1 MSRLEA
7 ATESSMA
14 QIKTVVTRSS
24 RPLPLPAWAATFTL
38 IVAFLRENRLFEEL
52 KSSCAIARQGGYT
65 GWDLLVAGL
74 ALFVAQDP
82 KGIKGFSASMKDFGK
97 RVAAVAGLKKLPASA
112 SISRILG
119 AAHRLPEP
127 EEFVRWLLAQ
137 GCACRELL
145 RHPLV
150 LARDAL
156 GGAWSIFDFDP
167 SVVAMRLR
175 ALAQEADLPEA
186 MRRSAGLG
194 APGYAGRKRGEI
206 QYSLAILSHS
216 GAGLWMHVSAWAG
229 NAKFAEAI
237 GMAAQA
243 VARTVAW
250 AGLSLESTLLRF
262 DGAGGNFPA
271 ISAVVAQGIHYLTR
285 LGSCA
290 VLKQPGVMEFLAAAN
305 WQPVRDSGSGP
316 KRHATELGSWAVGGE
331 EFLKETE
338 DKQALRSRL
347 VVSRFPAA
355 KDGKRHG
362 SGVEIDDWHYEV
374 FAMDLSP
381 MAWPA
386 PDTVTLYYGRC
397 GQENSFAQAGQEIQ
411 LGTTHSKTLAGQRLM
426 TAIGMWVANL
436 KRVMAVQHQGD
447 LGPAPDQQ
455 PRPAQAEI
463 DPQVADPM
471 VQPSVAQEEI
481 ELAAPDL
488 AAPSEP
494 MPEPAS
500 PADSLVIQAVEADSG
515 PVQAAAAEPPTDS
528 AAPQD
533 LPGRVTTEPPATAE
547 ATAACKI
554 AAEILA
560 RVAGTITCQAG
571 ALIPLHNIRLVNGI
585 YTYATYRSSA
595 GVCEQCVQFKGCTH
609 SVYRGYRREFGVR
622 IPGSALEF
630 RAEILRHYKQKWM
643 TDLQL
648 ATPIAPARPELPA
661 AWPVTPPPAVATS
674 PKPTPAKPSPR
685 AQAPAKPQGPRLA
698 LPIESAPSGPWIPAA
713 ASLFMP
719 AVLADWQAHVARHRV
734 EVEVREPVGTPGR
747 RWIRP
752 SEAARQC
759 RRQTWVQRRLYNA
772 SNAKVKIVIT
782 EYV

>member
-24 RPLPLPAWAATFTL
+24 RPLPLPGWAATFTL
-38 IVAFLRENRLFEEL
+38 IVAFLRENKLLEDL
-52 KSSCAIARQGGYT
+52 KTRCAIARQGGYT

-97 RVAAVAGLKKLPASA
+97 RVAAVAGLKMLPASA
-112 SISRILG
+112 SMSRILG
-119 AAHRLPEP
+119 AACRLDEA

-137 GCACRELL
+137 GCACREVL

-175 ALAQEADLPEA
+175 ALPQEADLPEA

-194 APGYAGRKRGEI
+194 APGYAGRKRGET

-229 NAKFAEAI
+229 NTPFAEAI

-243 VARTVAW
+243 VARTVGW

-262 DGAGGNFPA
+262 DGAGGNLPA
-271 ISAVVAQGIHYLTR
+271 ISAVIAQGIHYLTR

-316 KRHATELGSWAVGGE
+316 KRHATELGSWALGSD

-374 FAMDLSP
+374 FATDLLA

-411 LGTTHSKTLAGQRLM
+411 LGKTHSKTLAGQRLM

-436 KRVMAVQHQGD
+436 KRVMAVRHQGD

-455 PRPAQAEI
+455 SRPAQTEV
-463 DPQVADPM
+463 DHQVADPM
-471 VQPSVAQEEI
+471 VQAPVAQEEF
-481 ELAAPDL
+481 EMAAPRPP
-488 AAPSEP
+488 APSEP
-494 MPEPAS
+494 MAKPAS
-500 PADSLVIQAVEADSG
+500 PADPLVVQAVQPESG
-515 PVQAAAAEPPTDS
+515 PVQAAVAEPSTGSP
-528 AAPQD
+528 AAQD
-533 LPGRVTTEPPATAE
+533 PPGRVTTEPPAVAESTAE
-547 ATAACKI
+547 CKITAA
-554 AAEILA
+554 ILA
-560 RVAGTITCQAG
+560 RVAGTITCRAG

-585 YTYATYRSSA
+585 YTYATYRSPA

-609 SVYRGYRREFGVR
+609 GVYRGYRREFGV
-622 IPGSALEF
+622 PVASSTLQF
-630 RAEILRHYKQKWM
+630 RAEILGYYKQKWM
-643 TDLQL
+643 TAIQL

-661 AWPVTPPPAVATS
+661 AWPATPPTAVDTP
-674 PKPTPAKPSPR
+674 PKPTAR

-698 LPIESAPSGPWIPAA
+698 LPIQAAPPGPWIPAA

-719 AVLADWQAHVARHRV
+719 ALLADWQAHVARHRV
-734 EVEVREPVGTPGR
+734 EVEVREPVATPGR

-759 RRQTWVQRRLYNA
+759 RRQTWAQRRLYNA
-772 SNAKVKIVIT
+772 SNAKVKIAIT
-782 EYV
+782 EYD

>member
-1 MSRLEA
+1 MSRIEA

-38 IVAFLRENRLFEEL
+38 IVAFLRENRLLEEL
-52 KSSCAIARQGGYT
+52 KSRCAIPRQGGYT
-65 GWDLLVAGL
+65 GWDLLAAGL

-97 RVAAVAGLKKLPASA
+97 RVAAVVGLKKLPASA

-119 AAHRLPEP
+119 AADRLPEP
-127 EEFVRWLLAQ
+127 EEFVGWLLAQ

-150 LARDAL
+150 LAKDAL
-156 GGAWSIFDFDP
+156 GDAWSIFDFDP

-186 MRRSAGLG
+186 MRRSAGLC
-194 APGYAGRKRGEI
+194 APGYAGRKRGET
-206 QYSLAILSHS
+206 QYSLAILSHA

-237 GMAAQA
+237 GLAAQA

-250 AGLSLESTLLRF
+250 AGLSRESTLLRF
-262 DGAGGNFPA
+262 DGAGGNSPA
-271 ISAVVAQGIHYLTR
+271 ICAVIAEGIHYLTR

-290 VLKQPGVMEFLAAAN
+290 VLRQPGVMEFLAAAN

-316 KRHATELGSWAVGGE
+316 KRHATELGSWALGGE
-331 EFLKETE
+331 EFLTKTE

-355 KDGKRHG
+355 RDGKRHG

-374 FAMDLSP
+374 FATDLLA

-411 LGTTHSKTLAGQRLM
+411 LGKTYSKTLAGQRLM

-447 LGPAPDQQ
+447 LGSAPDQQ
-455 PRPAQAEI
+455 PRPAQAEM
-463 DPQVADPM
+463 DQQVAHPM
-471 VQPSVAQEEI
+471 VQPPVAQEQV
-481 ELAAPDL
+481 ELAAPRPPAD
-488 AAPSEP
+488 SEP
-494 MPEPAS
+494 MEELAS
-500 PADSLVIQAVEADSG
+500 PADPLVVQAVEPDFG
-515 PVQAAAAEPPTDS
+515 PVQAAAAEPPIGS
-528 AAPQD
+528 AATQD
-533 LPGRVTTEPPATAE
+533 LPRRVTTTEPPVTAE
-547 ATAACKI
+547 ATAQCKVT
-554 AAEILA
+554 AQILA
-560 RVAGTITCQAG
+560 QVAGTITCQAG
-571 ALIPLHNIRLVNGI
+571 ALIPLHNLRVVNGI
-585 YTYATYRSSA
+585 YTYATYRSPA
-595 GVCEQCVQFKGCTH
+595 GVCQQCVQFKGCTH
-609 SVYRGYRREFGVR
+609 SVYPGYRREFGVR

-630 RAEILRHYKQKWM
+630 RTEILGHYKQKWM
-643 TDLQL
+643 TEIQL

-661 AWPVTPPPAVATS
+661 AWPVTLPPAVAT
-674 PKPTPAKPSPR
+674 PPKPSPR
-685 AQAPAKPQGPRLA
+685 APAPVKPQGLRLV
-698 LPIESAPSGPWIPAA
+698 LPIEPAPLGPWIPAA

-719 AVLADWQAHVARHRV
+719 ALLADWQAHVARHRV
-734 EVEVREPVGTPGR
+734 EVEVREPVGTTGR
-747 RWIRP
+747 RWVRP

-759 RRQTWVQRRLYNA
+759 RRQTWAQRQLYNA
-772 SNAKVKIVIT
+772 SNAKVRITIT